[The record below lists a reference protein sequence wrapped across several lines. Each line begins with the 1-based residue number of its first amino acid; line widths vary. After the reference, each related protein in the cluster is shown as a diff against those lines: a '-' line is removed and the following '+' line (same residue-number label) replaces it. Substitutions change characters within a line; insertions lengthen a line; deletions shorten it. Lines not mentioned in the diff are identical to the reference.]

1 MTSFPTA
8 IPHTGETLVL
18 PNGYRATINWITS
31 DAKPLLEAA
40 MLRLSPESSRHRFFT
55 PRFRLSDRE
64 LAFLTS
70 PDGIRHYALGVSGRA
85 ADGSVEGIATAR
97 FVGLKEDPSTAEIA
111 LTVIDP
117 FQRMGIGKA
126 LLVRLASAAAV
137 RGIERLRALI
147 LPDNAPVIALLS
159 KYAPAVHFTYD
170 GDLLRADVPLARHAL
185 SAAA

>member
-1 MTSFPTA
+1 MTSSPIA
-8 IPHTGETLVL
+8 VPHTGETLVL
-18 PNGYRATINWITS
+18 PNGYRATINWITA

-40 MLRLSPESSRHRFFT
+40 MLRLSPESSRQRFFT
-55 PRFRLSDRE
+55 PRFRLSDCE
-64 LAFLTS
+64 LAFFTS

-85 ADGSVEGIATAR
+85 SDGSAEGIATAR
-97 FVGLKEDPSTAEIA
+97 FVRLKDEPSTAEIA
-111 LTVIDP
+111 LTVIDS

-126 LLVRLASAAAV
+126 LLVRLANAAVV

-159 KYAPAVHFTYD
+159 KYAPTVRFTYD
-170 GDLLRADVPLARHAL
+170 GELLRADIPLARYAL

>member
-1 MTSFPTA
+1 MTSFSVGVPR
-8 IPHTGETLVL
+8 TGEALIL
-18 PNGYRATINWITS
+18 PNGYRTTIKWLTA

-40 MLRLSPESSRHRFFT
+40 MLRLSPESSRQRFFT
-55 PRFRLSDRE
+55 PRFRLSERE

-85 ADGSVEGIATAR
+85 DDGTAEGIATAR
-97 FVGLKEDPSTAEIA
+97 FVRLKDEPSTAETA

-117 FQRMGIGKA
+117 FQRMGVGKA
-126 LLVRLASAAAV
+126 LFLRLVRAAAV

-147 LPDNAPVIALLS
+147 LPDNAAVIALLS
-159 KYAPAVHFTYD
+159 KYAPTVRFTYD
-170 GDLLRADVPLARHAL
+170 GELLRAEIPLARYAV